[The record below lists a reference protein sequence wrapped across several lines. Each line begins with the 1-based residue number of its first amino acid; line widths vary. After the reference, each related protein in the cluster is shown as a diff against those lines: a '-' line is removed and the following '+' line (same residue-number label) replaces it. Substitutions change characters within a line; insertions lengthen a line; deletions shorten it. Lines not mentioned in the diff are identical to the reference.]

1 MLWKWEFQY
10 IDEVATRTVRGVNA
24 NCPHMFVTRMYPE
37 NIMALMLMLMAV
49 KENLMILMKR

>member
-1 MLWKWEFQY
+1 MMR
-10 IDEVATRTVRGVNA
+10 DANA
-24 NCPHMFVTRMYPE
+24 DCPHMCISRMYPE